1 MSSTLGAPLGGTTRG
16 GHQGFDSAAVCL
28 ISPPKFGGTGGRAL
42 DVSDSVN
49 AGDPGFAGPAWPLT
63 GTCAKTA
70 TSTAAATPATT
81 TERTILRFMIFTPSY
96 ACGPHQALLV
106 RRRELRPV
114 ERERELHEPAVEPER
129 HLVVA
134 VLHRRA
140 GVGADVEGLV
150 PLQRDRDHPLHLLR
164 RHHLAVDLEHA
175 GPAP

>member
-1 MSSTLGAPLGGTTRG
+1 MSAARVGEHSDAEWKCVYRSPCWASLSMFGVGIVPPKVLSEPEPASSSRMSSTLGAPLGGTTRG

-96 ACGPHQALLV
+96 AWRSASGAA
-106 RRRELRPV
+106 RP
-114 ERERELHEPAVEPER
+114 PA
-129 HLVVA
+129 
-134 VLHRRA
+134 
-140 GVGADVEGLV
+140 
-150 PLQRDRDHPLHLLR
+150 
-164 RHHLAVDLEHA
+164 
-175 GPAP
+175 